1 MPSLTVVVSSDTDIC
16 FSPGL
21 YGDCLPTF
29 QPARSGS
36 YSRAATD
43 RVLSSSHT
51 PPGRVRGREGAHIT
65 SGRTVSST

>member
-43 RVLSSSHT
+43 RVSSSSHT
-51 PPGRVRGREGAHIT
+51 AAGRAGAGEGAHVT
-65 SGRTVSST
+65 SGRAVSST